1 MTLYAI
7 SNDWSSPL
15 LNNECLSP
23 NQVHSFV
30 TEVPKLAPINPIIKK
45 SLLEFVDSLDLGI
58 SLTNHVLGFEQALK
72 TAQLVESLEETVMI
86 IYISR
91 GLVTSLGEA
100 KHVLETILH
109 QSEKISAQVVINT
122 CTITDGKL
130 VFLYECLR
138 Q

>member
-1 MTLYAI
+1 MALYAI

-15 LNNECLSP
+15 LNNECISP
-23 NQVHSFV
+23 NQISSFV
-30 TEVPKLAPINPIIKK
+30 ADVPKLTAVNPTIKK
-45 SLLEFVDSLDLGI
+45 SLLEFVDSLDVGN

-72 TAQLVESLEETVMI
+72 TAQLVDSVSETVMI

-100 KHVLETILH
+100 KNVLETILH
-109 QSEKISAQVVINT
+109 QSEDIDAQLVINT

-130 VFLYECLR
+130 RHSATYF
-138 Q
+138 